1 MKTLKVEIE
10 GIVPLLLCNPRLSNP
25 LDPETKAHKKIS
37 GKRKKTDED
46 YEWLAQHEWDMALY
60 LNEDQEV
67 ILPDLNIEACIIN
80 GAKDNRRGTQ
90 FKSSLLISESAK
102 LKNPS
107 TGRYYKF
114 DTIRKDEKHY
124 DTRMVKVKLARIMRT
139 RPVFNE
145 WGAEF
150 EVHYDENILDEGEVK
165 DAIRIGGALKAI
177 GDYRPKFGKFKVVSI
192 N

>member
-1 MKTLKVEIE
+1 MKKLTIEIE
-10 GIVPLLLCNPRLSNP
+10 GIVPLLLCSPRLSNP

-46 YEWLAQHEWDMALY
+46 YEWLAQHEWDNALY
-60 LNEDQEV
+60 LNKDQEV
-67 ILPDLNIEACIIN
+67 ILPDVMLEACVVN
-80 GAKDNRRGTQ
+80 GAKDFRRGRQ
-90 FKSSLLISESAK
+90 FKSSFWVSDSAK
-102 LKNPS
+102 IKNPS

-114 DTIRKDEKHY
+114 DTIRKDANHY
-124 DTRMVKVKLARIMRT
+124 DTRTVGVNNSKIMRT

-150 EVHYDENILDEGEVK
+150 EVVFDENILDEGEVK
-165 DAIRIGGALKAI
+165 EALRIAGTLKAV
-177 GDYRPKFGKFKVVSI
+177 GDYRPKFGRFRIVSV